1 MRNYR
6 VRYRSEGILSG
17 SDPGDVVTITDTQD
31 AAHLLDLGLIETEED
46 FEARALA
53 AVGAHDVAKGNPAF
67 TALTDEERLKPYAKG
82 GGWYHFTG
90 EGGVLTK
97 LRREEALAKLTE
109 LEAAAHAAGDIP
121 PQ

>member
-1 MRNYR
+1 MKYAS
-6 VRYRSEGILSG
+6 VGGVLTG
-17 SDPGDVVTITDTQD
+17 KKPGDTVEIHD
-31 AAHLLDLGLIETEED
+31 AEELKHLLTLGLIETEEEA
-46 FEARALA
+46 EARALA
-53 AVGAHDVAKGNPAF
+53 AVGAHDAAKDSPAF

-82 GGWYHFTG
+82 GGWYHFAG